1 MAEMAPPDWV
11 DETAL
16 DRARRGKRVGR
27 ILTHAERLILTEEIL
42 NDGGGVTAVGRV
54 CRASGTVAEELITEV
69 RSRRDPRRRQ
79 QILDRLDPEIAGV
92 VPVAEQLVAAVHSM
106 DADAVRDALAA
117 AGSDLP
123 ALCVT
128 LAAGIIGDA
137 DLVRAIGWA
146 TNADEYLRLR
156 DVGVRAAAAVVLAE
170 QPPTPDSPATAVLE
184 VCRAS

>member
-1 MAEMAPPDWV
+1 MTMASPDWV

-16 DRARRGKRVGR
+16 DRARRGERIGR
-27 ILTHAERLILTEEIL
+27 ILTHAERLILTTEII
-42 NDGGGVTAVGRV
+42 DVGGGVTAVGRV
-54 CRASGTVAEELITEV
+54 CRASGTVSEELIAEV
-69 RSRRDPRRRQ
+69 RSRKDPRRRQ
-79 QILDRLDPEIAGV
+79 EILDRLDPEVVAV

-106 DADAVRDALAA
+106 DADAVRAAIAA

-128 LAAGIIGDA
+128 LAAGILGDA

-146 TNADEYLRLR
+146 TNTDEYLRLR